1 MDTRKRGLRN
11 SNRST
16 RDFTLRRNLNV
27 LKSNRSQMALKE
39 MSFMIIALAI
49 FFSLVL
55 LFYLSIS
62 LSGLK
67 GDVEVGKRE
76 SSILLVAKLAG
87 SPELACAG
95 GSSLCVDVEKL
106 VALTNHPDYA
116 RFWGNDLVGLRVE
129 RMYPQFSNS
138 TCTSANYDRCSTF
151 VIKQKTT
158 SNVIEDS
165 SYVILCRRE
174 FENGYGYDHCD
185 LGKIIISTEV
195 GKA

>member
-1 MDTRKRGLRN
+1 
-11 SNRST
+11 
-16 RDFTLRRNLNV
+16 
-27 LKSNRSQMALKE
+27 MALKE

-55 LFYLSIS
+55 LFYLVTS

-67 GDVEVGKRE
+67 KDVEVGKRE
-76 SSILLVAKLAG
+76 SSITLVAKLAG
-87 SPELACAG
+87 SPEFTCAKG
-95 GSSLCVDVEKL
+95 GSLCVDVEKL
-106 VALTNHPDYA
+106 VALTNHQDYS

-129 RMYPQFSNS
+129 KVYPQAN
-138 TCTSANYDRCSTF
+138 TTIKCTSGNYDRCTTF
-151 VIKQKTT
+151 IIKQKTT

-165 SYVILCRRE
+165 SYVSLCRRE
-174 FENGYGYDHCD
+174 FKNGEGYYQCD